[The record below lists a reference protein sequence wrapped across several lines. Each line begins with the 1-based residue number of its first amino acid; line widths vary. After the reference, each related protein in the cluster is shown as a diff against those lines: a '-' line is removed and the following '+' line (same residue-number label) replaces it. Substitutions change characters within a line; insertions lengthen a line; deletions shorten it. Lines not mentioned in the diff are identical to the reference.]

1 MADHSLSL
9 SALRVAVYAPRDGEM
24 RALARELAT
33 ARRDHLDLSER
44 FEWMQARHDTY
55 IVALIADIAMLQ
67 QQLDARVARRVAR
80 MSAEDVAYLRG
91 LAVENARLEQQLEIA
106 RANSFSTY
114 SNRFDREIRLTR
126 GGDRLARWAAQGRAE
141 EDMPFEVG
149 RAVQLMRQYDETD
162 DEADDDAKMAV
173 DSTAAGP

>member
-67 QQLDARVARRVAR
+67 QQLDARVAVVR
-80 MSAEDVAYLRG
+80 MHAEDKAYLRG
-91 LAVENARLEQQLEIA
+91 LAVENARLRQQLEIA
-106 RANSFSTY
+106 RANSLSTY
-114 SNRFDREIRLTR
+114 SDRFDRETHLAR
-126 GGDRLARWAAQGRAE
+126 GADRLARWAAQGRAE
-141 EDMPFEVG
+141 EDMPFEVW
-149 RAVQLMRQYDETD
+149 RAVQLMRQEEAPVEDES
-162 DEADDDAKMAV
+162 EMAEP
-173 DSTAAGP
+173 APAGP